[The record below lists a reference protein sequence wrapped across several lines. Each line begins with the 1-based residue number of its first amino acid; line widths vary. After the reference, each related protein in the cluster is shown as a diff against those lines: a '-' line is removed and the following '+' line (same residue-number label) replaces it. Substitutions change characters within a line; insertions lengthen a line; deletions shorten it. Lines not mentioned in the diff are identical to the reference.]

1 MARVTWDD
9 LVQQYRDQGYDVYD
23 YRKMY
28 SGRPA
33 STWGDATI
41 GVHDSANSL
50 NAAPTNPALKGYHFV
65 TGVYNDRPWV
75 RFNYEP
81 GQRGAGVY
89 RMNPDA
95 GPQIAYAGP
104 VGSKPG
110 ERTQAALDGAL
121 NYLTER
127 APELK
132 KVLGHGKLYA
142 NDPRY
147 SKHGRQLNEGSWAE
161 GWRTRVNPNR
171 TITSAEAQYPA
182 PPIQTLEF
190 DPARDSGYVQRS
202 LPTER
207 LQTTEDLIKLLK
219 DGALPPLPAQAPG
232 EGTVLED
239 IVIGG
244 DDTGDAYGDVLQEVK
259 KTPRSP
265 YAPTPDVSSAGDTAK
280 APLTTAST
288 LPPGG
293 YGEFM
298 PQPRGGNANEDL
310 SPPPVVDSSGA
321 PPPLPTTPGAT
332 PPRLRPD
339 QTSDW
344 VQWQHGQMQGALN
357 TGPTQYVPPTQPKPV
372 SQYNMNLSN
381 LLGGI
386 FKW

>member
-1 MARVTWDD
+1 MRQ
-9 LVQQYRDQGYDVYD
+9 LLGRDPSQAEVAAAITLTESNPI
-23 YRKMY
+23 
-28 SGRPA
+28 SGRQ
-33 STWGDATI
+33 DAKDI
-41 GVHDSANSL
+41 LGA
-50 NAAPTNPALKGYHFV
+50 
-65 TGVYNDRPWV
+65 VYNRA
-75 RFNYEP
+75 RFE
-81 GQRGAGVY
+81 GGIDQRAYDGIAYKKRHGVGAGHLGNITVEK
-89 RMNPDA
+89 M
-95 GPQIAYAGP
+95 
-104 VGSKPG
+104 KPYVDLYKSWESGEAKPSHPYTHYFHPTAMKAIG
-110 ERTQAALDGAL
+110 ERRPGMVRSSPWRTIVFGDNKITAPMPTWANPKAAKWSG
-121 NYLTER
+121 
-127 APELK
+127 
-132 KVLGHGKLYA
+132 GHTGYFTTPSHIA
-142 NDPRY
+142 NNPRY
-147 SKHGRQLNEGSWAE
+147 L
-161 GWRTRVNPNR
+161 
-171 TITSAEAQYPA
+171 TSAEAQYPA

-219 DGALPPLPAQAPG
+219 DGALPPLPTQAPG

-239 IVIGG
+239 IVIDG

-372 SQYNMNLSN
+372 SQYNMNLAN
-381 LLGGI
+381 LLGGL
-386 FKW
+386 FR